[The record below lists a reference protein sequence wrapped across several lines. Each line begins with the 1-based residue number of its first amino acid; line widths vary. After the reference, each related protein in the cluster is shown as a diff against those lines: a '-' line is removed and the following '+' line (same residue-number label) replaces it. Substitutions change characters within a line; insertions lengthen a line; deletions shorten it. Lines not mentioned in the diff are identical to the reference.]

1 MRIVDVL
8 LNRGIGEAAVFYG
21 ENKKLTFRKKYRFLE
36 TFSFAEPYYFI
47 TAAPFAKGFFDERSK
62 NVICS

>member
-8 LNRGIGEAAVFYG
+8 LKPRHSEAAVFYSG
-21 ENKKLTFRKKYRFLE
+21 KKKLTFRKKCGFLE
-36 TFSFAEPYYFI
+36 TFSSAKPYYFI
-47 TAAPFAKGFFDERSK
+47 TEHLSRKGLSDERSE

>member
-8 LNRGIGEAAVFYG
+8 LKPRHWRSRGFLW
-21 ENKKLTFRKKYRFLE
+21 ENKKLTFRKKYCFLE
-36 TFSFAEPYYFI
+36 TFSSAEPYYFI